1 MLSKPY
7 ENLYLKVNIS
17 EYPIVMADP
26 LSVKKLTIFK
36 SPIVPIGM
44 NNNGKVSTAS
54 AVPSTTPVYTAP
66 MKSSHP
72 FTGISQI
79 TPHTPTS
86 GPATST
92 HTAIT
97 EMSPTSPIKS
107 PNFSPTNST
116 PPTSPSPSPHT
127 STTPPTPIS
136 PTSPSAPSAS
146 HITTIPTNSLPPP
159 TDIST
164 SPKVSTAVTDQTDTA
179 ITTNCTSSP
188 APTATP
194 AIANPTWSITPQAS
208 TNTSHLIAPTTSSI
222 TTITSAP
229 ASSSFM
235 VITEALVTEFNLPQ
249 QIVVD
254 SHMDEPMDHLELETV
269 QVGPLLLMETNATV
283 EIPNPRG
290 KYLARFPST
299 VPQQLYWS
307 GGGLFFWSRQL
318 A

>member
-17 EYPIVMADP
+17 EYSIDPIVMADP

-107 PNFSPTNST
+107 PNFSPTTST
-116 PPTSPSPSPHT
+116 PPTSPSPSPHIKSPFSFSPTT

-208 TNTSHLIAPTTSSI
+208 TNTSH
-222 TTITSAP
+222 
-229 ASSSFM
+229 SFM
-235 VITEALVTEFNLPQ
+235 VITEALVTEFNLPP

-283 EIPNPRG
+283 EIPNPSG